1 MKPRVNIT
9 YSIELN
15 NIPKEVSLLIERV
28 ATKLLKLP
36 DKVEASYRSLNAGHS
51 DLQEELEKIDSI
63 RQELAQIDFSLMDC
77 TEILHGY
84 QKALIQ
90 LREQDQ
96 LQEQEPQQVIP
107 AQNPEE
113 LQGLMEEAQDHLRE
127 IKKEKR
133 PYDDD
138 DTSD

>member
-1 MKPRVNIT
+1 M
-9 YSIELN
+9 
-15 NIPKEVSLLIERV
+15 
-28 ATKLLKLP
+28 KLLKLP

-51 DLQEELEKIDSI
+51 DLQEELEKIDNI
-63 RQELAQIDFSLMDC
+63 RQELAKIDFSLLDC
-77 TEILHGY
+77 AEILHGY

-90 LREQDQ
+90 LREH
-96 LQEQEPQQVIP
+96 ESQQAIP
-107 AQNPEE
+107 AQKPEE
-113 LQGLMEEAQDHLRE
+113 LQGLLEEAQDHLRE